1 MLKERL
7 AKLLTVKSLVTI
19 ILTILFAVLAIKGV
33 IGAPQVVTIY
43 TIVIGFYFGTQT
55 EKLNRTGQSN
65 NATDNSDTAN

>member
-19 ILTILFAVLAIKGV
+19 ILTILFAVLAIKGG
-33 IGAPQVVTIY
+33 IGASQVVTIY

-55 EKLNRTGQSN
+55 EKLKSTGES
-65 NATDNSDTAN
+65 NATDNTDTAN